1 MVQSDEEKKKKRA
14 ELAKK
19 YYEKN
24 KEKLKAQAKKNYR
37 KNHEKNTETRRKY
50 YAENRE
56 RELERRKKW
65 HKNNRDIAKKR
76 HAEYYQNNKESVKKK
91 NKAYRIK
98 NADIL
103 KPKKRKRAKELQQEQ
118 KLVVFEHYS
127 NGKIECECCHESN
140 IGFLSLDHIHGGGGK
155 HRKAINSNTYKWIIN
170 HNFPDGYQ
178 ILCMNCNWGRRINGI
193 CPHKIR

>member
-1 MVQSDEEKKKKRA
+1 MVQSDEERKAKQREYYQKHKEHLKAEAKKNYRNNHQKNVEYRREWYRKNRIQQIEQRKKYHQEHRD
-14 ELAKK
+14 EMIQKSKK

-24 KEKLKAQAKKNYR
+24 KESIKLK
-37 KNHEKNTETRRKY
+37 
-50 YAENRE
+50 NRE
-56 RELERRKKW
+56 
-65 HKNNRDIAKKR
+65 
-76 HAEYYQNNKESVKKK
+76 
-91 NKAYRIK
+91 YRIK

-118 KLVVFEHYS
+118 KLVVFEYYS

-170 HNFPDGYQ
+170 HNFPTGYQ

-193 CPHKIR
+193 CPHQK